1 MVKKNVLK
9 PCDKISVDANDILHI
24 KTPGGGGY
32 GLI

>member
-1 MVKKNVLK
+1 MKSKKEFSEY
-9 PCDKISVDANDILHI
+9 ISVDANDILHI